1 MNIKQYAIIAVIGLA
16 LSAPL
21 RSAGS
26 DPTATFVITANDSLR
41 FSVTRIEARPG
52 QTIRV
57 QLRNVGVMPKTV
69 MGHNWILLR
78 AGSDVSGYA
87 TAAISAAGEAYQPHR
102 LSGEVLA
109 AIPLLGPKQS
119 GEVTFEA
126 PTVPGEYPFICS
138 FPGHMQAGMHG
149 VLSVK

>member
-1 MNIKQYAIIAVIGLA
+1 MNIKHCVTLAAAVLA

-21 RSAGS
+21 RSADS
-26 DPTATFVITANDSLR
+26 APAATFVITASDSLR
-41 FSVTRIEARPG
+41 FSVTRIEVRPG
-52 QTIRV
+52 QTVRV

-78 AGSDVSGYA
+78 AGSDISGYA
-87 TAAISAAGEAYQPHR
+87 TAAISAAGEGYQPHK

-119 GEVTFEA
+119 GEVTFQA

-149 VLSVK
+149 VLAVK